1 MEGVRRRLGR
11 ARAWS
16 GGRGPRRKTRGGESP
31 QGTAFTTR
39 TGSYGNQS
47 GSIER
52 SIDRSGFYRRDRRT
66 HHLHEE
72 TARLADPAG
81 GAEDGDL
88 VPARL
93 GHRAGDG
100 AGRARGAE
108 EGGHGEEDVR
118 LRVGSTL
125 FVGADGK
132 GPPAAGVCC
141 DPSRFRRERERE
153 IEISRRVDRSRSRG
167 RRPRTFFTRRPVSRF
182 DRAPFQP
189 TDERTAARRRLQS
202 RVLSKAQAP
211 RLESSSEPRTTIDD
225 V

>member
-1 MEGVRRRLGR
+1 MEWREGPTEEDARRRKSSRNGVHNANGLVWEPVWIDR
-11 ARAWS
+11 
-16 GGRGPRRKTRGGESP
+16 P
-31 QGTAFTTR
+31 
-39 TGSYGNQS
+39 
-47 GSIER
+47 
-52 SIDRSGFYRRDRRT
+52 IDRSGFYRRDRRT
-66 HHLHEE
+66 YHLHEE

-125 FVGADGK
+125 
-132 GPPAAGVCC
+132 
-141 DPSRFRRERERE
+141 RRRGWKRTPGGRCVRPFTFSTRESE

-189 TDERTAARRRLQS
+189 TDERTAARRRRQS